1 MKMGQSSAEKA
12 RKAINVAEIWSKVS
26 HLLST
31 KKFWMELLVM
41 TVGMFVA
48 SSAVHFLRFPA
59 NWSSGRSQDW
69 PLWSISC
76 FLSFL

>member
-31 KKFWMELLVM
+31 KKFWMELLVIAPRS
-41 TVGMFVA
+41 FPQK
-48 SSAVHFLRFPA
+48 RFPT
-59 NWSSGRSQDW
+59 R
-69 PLWSISC
+69 
-76 FLSFL
+76 